1 MRSKFLAEDAVFEAV
16 RDGLTARVFRL
27 GRLVGRASDGTFQ
40 KNAST
45 NAFWLTLRGV
55 HALGILPASMAQ
67 LPLELTP
74 IDWCARAAV
83 ALRNASMTAYH
94 LQGPNPPTLEAVC
107 RAVVPQLRI
116 VSDQEA
122 ADIVARAPVDT
133 KGDLLA
139 PLLDLWNRLQ
149 EAPPT
154 ITVDSRL
161 TMEQLEKAGF
171 RDPVPGPERLLR
183 AFRFP
188 AEECFCE
195 RGASR

>member
-1 MRSKFLAEDAVFEAV
+1 M
-16 RDGLTARVFRL
+16 
-27 GRLVGRASDGTFQ
+27 
-40 KNAST
+40 
-45 NAFWLTLRGV
+45 
-55 HALGILPASMAQ
+55 GILPASMAQ

-83 ALRNASMTAYH
+83 ALRNSSLTACH

-122 ADIVARAPVDT
+122 TDIVARAPVDT

-154 ITVDSRL
+154 ITVDSSL
-161 TMEQLEKAGF
+161 TMEQLEQAGF

-188 AEECFCE
+188 AEECFSE
-195 RGASR
+195 RGTSR